1 MRGRAVPLLLLLTG
15 VLLVAAGVV
24 ILLERSRSPVA
35 APTVTSAPPAAPGA
49 APAPPPAPATTPL
62 DTLVRQLQ
70 GFVER
75 ERGLTFKTP
84 VKVSLLDD
92 AAFGARVLQTDDE
105 DREEIERAQLV
116 LRAMGL
122 LSRDV
127 DLVKTVEGF
136 VAAGVVGLY
145 DPETKELVVRGGEL
159 SPSVRVT
166 LVHELTHALEDQH
179 FNLDRKDLG
188 DEASLGFSALVEGS
202 ALRLDEAY
210 KRSLS
215 PAERAQARKEESAQ
229 VDRVPPNVPEVVQAA
244 LGFPYVFGEDVVSA
258 LLKTGGNTRL
268 DAAFADPPSSTE
280 QVLDPRRYLNED
292 EPRAV
297 PVPRADL
304 PAFDDGE
311 IGQLFLLLMLR
322 SELGLNVARDAAE
335 GWGGDRYVAW
345 RQGELTCVRMD
356 FVMDNP
362 AENDELVKALSDWAQ
377 RRKGSAS
384 SAGASLTTC
393 G

>member
-1 MRGRAVPLLLLLTG
+1 M
-15 VLLVAAGVV
+15 
-24 ILLERSRSPVA
+24 
-35 APTVTSAPPAAPGA
+35 
-49 APAPPPAPATTPL
+49 
-62 DTLVRQLQ
+62 
-70 GFVER
+70 ER

-92 AAFGARVLQTDDE
+92 AAFRARALQTDDE
-105 DREEIERAQLV
+105 DREEIEKAQLI

-122 LSRDV
+122 LPRDV
-127 DLVKTVEGF
+127 DLVKTVESF

-145 DPETKELVVRGGEL
+145 ETDTKELFVRGGEL
-159 SPSVRVT
+159 SPGVRVT

-188 DEASLGFSALVEGS
+188 DEADLGFSALAEGS
-202 ALRLDEAY
+202 AIRLEEAY
-210 KRSLS
+210 LRSLS
-215 PAERAQARKEESAQ
+215 PDERGQVRKEENAQ
-229 VDRVPPNVPEVVQAA
+229 NDRVPPNVPPVVQVA
-244 LGFPYVFGEDVVSA
+244 LGFPYAYGPDVVSA
-258 LLKTGGNTRL
+258 VLKTGGNARL

-292 EPRAV
+292 KPRAV

-322 SELGLNVARDAAE
+322 SELGLDVARDAAE

-345 RQGELTCVRMD
+345 RQGERTCVRMD

-362 AENDELVKALSDWAQ
+362 AENDELVKALGDWAR

-384 SAGASLTTC
+384 TAGASLTTC